1 MDTVTFKGNVMHLEG
16 TQPAVGGKAPDF
28 TLTANDMSPRSLKD
42 YAGKVLVLVC
52 VPSLDTPVC
61 DMEVRRFNTEAAAL
75 SDKVRIVAVSRDLP
89 FAQARWCGAAGVT
102 AVEALSDYRAGAFGK
117 AYGICWPAR
126 SLWSPPTAPWLTASL
141 WAKLPTSLTTP
152 PLWKRSKSWPSSY
165 KLPKSQNAF
174 PN

>member
-16 TQPAVGGKAPDF
+16 SQPAVGGKAPDF
-28 TLTANDMSPRSLKD
+28 TLTANDISPRSLKD

-61 DMEVRRFNTEAAAL
+61 DMEVRRFNTEAAAQ

-102 AVEALSDYRAGAFGK
+102 AVETLSDYRTASFAK
-117 AYGICWPAR
+117 TYGILIKELDLLAR
-126 SLWSPPTAPWLTASL
+126 AIFVVGPDGTLAYSQIVTEVAHEPDYAAALEAVK
-141 WAKLPTSLTTP
+141 KL
-152 PLWKRSKSWPSSY
+152 
-165 KLPKSQNAF
+165 A
-174 PN
+174 